1 MGIKI
6 HLTESQMKY
15 ALNEISLDGD
25 EALNANNGNMQQ
37 ATREV
42 MANAKS
48 SGVNTDNGGVNV
60 SYSSD
65 ALRKNGI
72 NEKDMKSFTKK
83 EIDEMR
89 RKNLS
94 KTSKKFTKKGLMEKL
109 MKESKKAYIYDT
121 ILESGTSE
129 EEARKFLCESAWGNC
144 PSSLER
150 MPSGS
155 KYVGSF
161 EGTDMYYNG
170 NSDNYFFVNAEA

>member
-1 MGIKI
+1 
-6 HLTESQMKY
+6 
-15 ALNEISLDGD
+15 
-25 EALNANNGNMQQ
+25 
-37 ATREV
+37 
-42 MANAKS
+42 
-48 SGVNTDNGGVNV
+48 
-60 SYSSD
+60 
-65 ALRKNGI
+65 
-72 NEKDMKSFTKK
+72 MKSFTKK

-109 MKESKKAYIYDT
+109 MKELKKAYIYDT